1 MEIILVNQTRLLVSE
16 KGLYKKINQIF
27 FELKKN
33 KNLKNL
39 KKLERPELSLVLL
52 SKQKMKKLN
61 NEFRHKN
68 YATDVLSFSSSTRDS
83 LGDLVFCPVVLEKQ
97 AIQQGHSLDK
107 EFLYMMIHGILHL
120 LGYDHEKTKA
130 ASVEMFSLQDR
141 IFNQIINTN
150 I

>member
-39 KKLERPELSLVLL
+39 KKLERTELSLVLL

-120 LGYDHEKTKA
+120 LGYDHEKTKPA
-130 ASVEMFSLQDR
+130 YVEMFSLQDR